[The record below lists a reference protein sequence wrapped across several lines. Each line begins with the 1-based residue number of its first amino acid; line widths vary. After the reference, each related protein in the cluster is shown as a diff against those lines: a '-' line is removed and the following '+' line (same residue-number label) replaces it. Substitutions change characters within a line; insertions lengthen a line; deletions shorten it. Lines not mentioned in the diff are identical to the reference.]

1 MEPYFIY
8 KDEIAAFIGRMYTL
22 NCTLVMGRRIQELHL
37 LAIFYTPLDPK
48 HTLSRWL
55 CKGSRIEQTTSW

>member
-22 NCTLVMGRRIQELHL
+22 NCTLVVGRRIQELHL
-37 LAIFYTPLDPK
+37 LAFFIL
-48 HTLSRWL
+48 HWTLNTHFQDGYVSVQ
-55 CKGSRIEQTTSW
+55 E